1 MSKIKKREENLTER
15 FERLHH
21 TYDDGPKPKHY
32 DDKSIVDQDKWRSM
46 SGLEKKTPVVKKTPN
61 NIAEYLTNKG
71 NRPKPFKNDDPFTYP
86 MNQKKTLNT
95 WEAMIEIAKN
105 PKDRDDRL
113 QAGEIRKTILKNYR
127 DPVMREHLGDDE
139 LKLIGKHKSQL
150 VPKVTTKLAYVAP
163 IPPTPKEPE
172 APIEEQIKKF
182 ADAEKQKRISNLRN
196 TVGTGGIAEVYYKRF
211 I

>member
-1 MSKIKKREENLTER
+1 LEPLMNKFVKPRTENFSER
-15 FERLHH
+15 IERLHH
-21 TYDDGPKPKHY
+21 KYDDGPKPAHY
-32 DDKSIVDQDKWRSM
+32 DDKNIITMEQRAKLDA
-46 SGLEKKTPVVKKTPN
+46 KK
-61 NIAEYLTNKG
+61 
-71 NRPKPFKNDDPFTYP
+71 RPKKFDNNDPSTYP
-86 MNQKKTLNT
+86 SNQKKTMST

-150 VPKVTTKLAYVAP
+150 APKVTIKPTYVAP

-172 APIEEQIKKF
+172 VPIEEQIKKF

>member
-1 MSKIKKREENLTER
+1 MVDLDGNIKSEAEVAKIVRPRTETLTER

-21 TYDDGPKPKHY
+21 TYDDGPKPSHY
-32 DDKSIVDQDKWRSM
+32 DNKNIVTM
-46 SGLEKKTPVVKKTPN
+46 EKR
-61 NIAEYLTNKG
+61 AELKEKVS
-71 NRPKPFKNDDPFTYP
+71 RPKIFKNDDPSTYP
-86 MNQKKTLNT
+86 SNQKKTMNT
-95 WEAMIEIAKN
+95 WELMMELAKN
-105 PKDRDDRL
+105 PKNRDDRL
-113 QAGEIRKTILKNYR
+113 QAGEMRKTILKNYKN
-127 DPVMREHLGDDE
+127 PVMREHLGDDE

-150 VPKVTTKLAYVAP
+150 APKVTTKLAYVAP

-172 APIEEQIKKF
+172 VPIEEQIKKF

>member
-1 MSKIKKREENLTER
+1 MEYLLEPLMNKFVKPRTENFSER
-15 FERLHH
+15 IERLHH
-21 TYDDGPKPKHY
+21 KYDDGPKPAHY
-32 DDKSIVDQDKWRSM
+32 DDKNIITMEQRAKLDA
-46 SGLEKKTPVVKKTPN
+46 KK
-61 NIAEYLTNKG
+61 
-71 NRPKPFKNDDPFTYP
+71 RPKKFDNNDPSTYP
-86 MNQKKTLNT
+86 SNQKKTMST

-150 VPKVTTKLAYVAP
+150 APKVTIKPTYVAP

-172 APIEEQIKKF
+172 VPIEEQIKKF

>member
-1 MSKIKKREENLTER
+1 MNKFVKPRTETFNER
-15 FERLHH
+15 ITRLHH
-21 TYDDGPKPKHY
+21 DYDDGPKPAHY
-32 DDKSIVDQDKWRSM
+32 DNKKIITM
-46 SGLEKKTPVVKKTPN
+46 EKR
-61 NIAEYLTNKG
+61 AELAEKIK
-71 NRPKPFKNDDPFTYP
+71 RPKKFDNNDPSTYP
-86 MNQKKTLNT
+86 SNQKKTMNT
-95 WEAMIEIAKN
+95 WEAMVELAKN

-150 VPKVTTKLAYVAP
+150 APKVTIKPTYVAP

-172 APIEEQIKKF
+172 VPIEEQIKKF

-196 TVGTGGIAEVYYKRF
+196 TVGAGGIAEVYYKRF

>member
-1 MSKIKKREENLTER
+1 MVEL
-15 FERLHH
+15 
-21 TYDDGPKPKHY
+21 
-32 DDKSIVDQDKWRSM
+32 
-46 SGLEKKTPVVKKTPN
+46 
-61 NIAEYLTNKG
+61 
-71 NRPKPFKNDDPFTYP
+71 
-86 MNQKKTLNT
+86 
-95 WEAMIEIAKN
+95 AKN

-113 QAGEIRKTILKNYR
+113 EAGEIRKTILKNYR
-127 DPVMREHLGDDE
+127 DPVMKKYLGDDE

-172 APIEEQIKKF
+172 VPIEEQIKKF

>member
-1 MSKIKKREENLTER
+1 MNKFVKPRTENFSER
-15 FERLHH
+15 IERLHH
-21 TYDDGPKPKHY
+21 KYDDGPKPAHY
-32 DDKSIVDQDKWRSM
+32 DDKNIITMEQRAKLD
-46 SGLEKKTPVVKKTPN
+46 EKIK
-61 NIAEYLTNKG
+61 
-71 NRPKPFKNDDPFTYP
+71 RPKKFDNTDPSSYP
-86 MNQKKTLNT
+86 SNQKKTMST

-150 VPKVTTKLAYVAP
+150 APKVTIKPTYVAP

-172 APIEEQIKKF
+172 VPIEEQIKKF

>member
-1 MSKIKKREENLTER
+1 MEYLLEPLMNKFVKPRTENFSER
-15 FERLHH
+15 IERLHH
-21 TYDDGPKPKHY
+21 KYDDGPKPAHY
-32 DDKSIVDQDKWRSM
+32 DDKNIITMEQRAKLDA
-46 SGLEKKTPVVKKTPN
+46 KK
-61 NIAEYLTNKG
+61 
-71 NRPKPFKNDDPFTYP
+71 RPKKFDNNDPSTYP
-86 MNQKKTLNT
+86 SNQKKTMST

-172 APIEEQIKKF
+172 VPIEEQIKKF

>member
-46 SGLEKKTPVVKKTPN
+46 SGLEKKTPVVKS
-61 NIAEYLTNKG
+61 
-71 NRPKPFKNDDPFTYP
+71 NRPKPFRNDDPSSYP
-86 MNQKKTLNT
+86 VNQKKKMNS
-95 WEAMIEIAKN
+95 WEAMMELAKN
-105 PKDRDDRL
+105 PKNRDDRL
-113 QAGEIRKTILKNYR
+113 QAGEMRKTIYKNYR

-150 VPKVTTKLAYVAP
+150 APKVIAKPAYVAP
-163 IPPTPKEPE
+163 IPPAPTEPE
-172 APIEEQIKKF
+172 VPIEEQIKKF
-182 ADAEKQKRISNLRN
+182 ADAEKQKKISNLRN

>member
-1 MSKIKKREENLTER
+1 MNKFVKPRTENFSER
-15 FERLHH
+15 IERLHH
-21 TYDDGPKPKHY
+21 KYDDGPKPAHY
-32 DDKSIVDQDKWRSM
+32 DDKNIITMEQRAKLDA
-46 SGLEKKTPVVKKTPN
+46 KK
-61 NIAEYLTNKG
+61 
-71 NRPKPFKNDDPFTYP
+71 RPKKFDNNDPSTYP
-86 MNQKKTLNT
+86 SNQKKTMST

-150 VPKVTTKLAYVAP
+150 APKVTIKPTYVAP
-163 IPPTPKEPE
+163 IPPTPKKPE
-172 APIEEQIKKF
+172 VPIEEQIKKF